1 MRKRERTER
10 GGESA
15 EAWVP
20 SGGDLFCWLCGT
32 VHLEITG
39 AGSRIMVG
47 LRGVVERERGVEEGY
62 AKDAGMAGGQF
73 VGGHET
79 GGMVLLCGG
88 TGNLRDWNF
97 SGDAEAHA
105 GALHG
110 TKTFVRVHGVL
121 PSAAGRAEFI
131 SNEPVAERV

>member
-15 EAWVP
+15 EAWAP

-47 LRGVVERERGVEEGY
+47 FRGVVERERGVEEGY
-62 AKDAGMAGGQF
+62 AKDAGMADGQF
-73 VGGHET
+73 VGGDET
-79 GGMVLLCGG
+79 GRMVLL
-88 TGNLRDWNF
+88 
-97 SGDAEAHA
+97 
-105 GALHG
+105 
-110 TKTFVRVHGVL
+110 
-121 PSAAGRAEFI
+121 
-131 SNEPVAERV
+131 